1 MDKASKDQPLSHL
14 DKEALELEP
23 AQDDLKR
30 VQSHLERKNEE
41 LKRTIAELREAKE
54 TITSLQEAENRTKSV
69 ILKQTERIAR
79 VSLLDFISILLAS
92 TVVGLLFNASDP
104 SGVALLPESLFR
116 PTPPLVSATETK
128 ELLDRDEAVLVDA
141 RPVEFFREGHIKDAL
156 NVPPSLFDVIY
167 TMKLSGLDS
176 QKTII
181 VYGRNISRHYDE
193 EVAQR
198 LMQRDRENVKV
209 FTGGLSAWSREGYPV
224 EQ

>member
-1 MDKASKDQPLSHL
+1 MDKASKDQPRSNL
-14 DKEALELEP
+14 DKEAIELRR

-30 VQSHLERKNEE
+30 AQSHLERQNEA
-41 LKRTIAELREAKE
+41 LKRTIAELSEAKE

-79 VSLLDFISILLAS
+79 VSPLDFTSILLVSIA
-92 TVVGLLFNASDP
+92 VGLLFNASNP
-104 SGVALLPESLFR
+104 SGVALLPEFLFR
-116 PTPPLVSATETK
+116 PTPPLIDVTETK

-141 RPVEFFREGHIKDAL
+141 RPAEFFRKGHIEGAL

-167 TMKLSGLDS
+167 TMKLSDLDS
-176 QKTII
+176 QKAII

-193 EVAQR
+193 EVAHR
-198 LMQRDRENVKV
+198 LMQRDRERVKV
-209 FTGGLSAWSREGYPV
+209 FTGGLPAWSGQGYPV